1 MARLGTDA
9 HRYAMEAKY
18 RLLKNNYR
26 DDMKD
31 KGNRYYVNERQLS
44 DKETAILFERVRE
57 IMASEEFV
65 VNPLSKLILDEK
77 EFSLMDEDGKSKYML
92 ELSKIYI
99 EIKNKII

>member
-18 RLLKNNYR
+18 RLLKNNYK
-26 DDMKD
+26 DEIKD
-31 KGNRYYVNERQLS
+31 KCNKYYVNHRQLTEEEIS
-44 DKETAILFERVRE
+44 VLYERVRE

-65 VNPLSKLILDEK
+65 ANPLSKLILDEK
-77 EFSLMDEDGKSKYML
+77 EFSLMDEDSKSKYML

-99 EIKNKII
+99 EIKDKIG

>member
-26 DDMKD
+26 EEMKD
-31 KGNRYYVNERQLS
+31 KGNKYYVNERPLT
-44 DKETAILFERVRE
+44 DKEIAILFERVKE

-77 EFSLMDEDGKSKYML
+77 EFALMDEVGKNKYML

-99 EIKNKII
+99 EIKNKIV